1 MKVLVKNVNIVTPYE
16 IIYGHGVLIEKG
28 VIKRIDKEEN
38 FKRGNV
44 DNVIDGQHN
53 FLAPGFIDI
62 HNHGN
67 SGYDFMDSTE
77 EAIDNIAD
85 FHLQNGV
92 TSFLGTIITS
102 SYEDMKKAIQN
113 IVDYKNKE
121 IKSKII
127 GIHLEGPFFSM
138 EKKGAQPAK
147 HIKGPDLNEIKE
159 LEELS
164 NGMLKVVSIAPELEG
179 ASSVI
184 RYLKSKNIIS
194 AMAHSNAT
202 FEQAKKGVHEGI
214 TLATHLYNG
223 MRSFS
228 HREPGIIGVSL
239 TDDRVY
245 CEIIYDR
252 IHLHD
257 GSVDIALRT
266 KGVEKIILVSDAMRA
281 AGLDD
286 GEYELGGQKVLVKKG
301 EARLESGALAGST
314 LNLRDAVYN
323 MVYKKNVPIHEAV
336 RMASLNSAKAI
347 GVDNKKGSIEV
358 GKDADLILFDREINI
373 LASMVGGKTIWLK
386 N

>member
-1 MKVLVKNVNIVTPYE
+1 MKVLIKNVNIVTPYE

-38 FKRGNV
+38 FKRENV

-53 FLAPGFIDI
+53 FLASGFIDI

-77 EAIDNIAD
+77 EAIDSIAA

-102 SYEDMKKAIQN
+102 SYEDIKKAIQN

-121 IKSKII
+121 MNSQII

-147 HIKGPDLNEIKE
+147 YIKGPDLNGIKE

-179 ASSVI
+179 SRSVI
-184 RYLKSKNIIS
+184 RYLKSKNIVS

-202 FEQAKKGVHEGI
+202 FEQAKKGVYEGI

-239 TDDRVY
+239 IDDRVY

-336 RMASLNSAKAI
+336 RMASLNPAKAI
-347 GVDNKKGSIEV
+347 SVDNKKGSIEV

-373 LASMVGGKTIWLK
+373 LASMVGGNIIWQK